1 MSYTAENI
9 TVLEGLD
16 PVRKTPGMYI
26 GSTSRKGL
34 NHMVYEIV
42 DNSVDEHLAGYC
54 KNIKV
59 TLEKDGSATIED
71 DGRGIPVDLH
81 EKGVPAERV
90 ILTTLHAGGKFDK
103 NSYKTSGGLHG
114 VGSSVVNALSSY
126 LDVTIKKDG
135 VVSHDRYEQG
145 KPVEKLVNKLLPVVG
160 KTKETGTKI
169 NFLPDPTIFEE
180 TVKFKASAIAE
191 RLHETA
197 YLNPN
202 LTIVFENKRD
212 GEPAVEFHEPNGISG
227 FVEDLTKE
235 QSPITGVICWHG
247 EKDGIVAD
255 IAFRY
260 VDDPGENIMGF
271 CNNIFTEEGGTHLV
285 GFRNGFAQLINQYA
299 RDIGVLKAK
308 DQSYIG
314 NDVRSGM
321 VAVVAIKHPVPRF
334 EGQTKTKLDNQ
345 DAQSTIRA
353 LTNSEGQLYFDRHLE
368 ELKKIIDQADKA
380 AKLRKAEEKSRI
392 DIKDKKFAFEGNGKL
407 ARQESDDPSI
417 CEIFIVEGDS
427 AGGSSKTARERY
439 YQAILPIRGKILN
452 VEKASMDKVLANAEI
467 RSMVV
472 AFGAGFGDDF
482 DITKLKYDKIV
493 IMCFAGD
500 EKVRSLDGNSYSFK
514 ELVDNN
520 VKELWVYAMDKNGDV
535 VPALAK
541 NIRQTGVSKSFVKI
555 TLDNGEIVTSTP
567 EHFFLKADGSYEMAK
582 ELLVGDSLMPLN
594 FYATEDGY
602 EMFYDKNSKKGIK
615 THRMVAQHLHKKEL
629 EEKLKY
635 AEEDNILVHH
645 INMNKRNNVPEN
657 LEWLT
662 LSEHAKK
669 HNFFAKYNKSD
680 DHRERII
687 ELHKNGVYSE
697 TYFGSN
703 GYNESGVHSS
713 VIKEKWE
720 QGCYKNRIS
729 SLISYNKSEAH
740 KESVGKANKNPEH
753 ILSVAQA
760 KIGKSLRFLI
770 LSGLPIDEHHYNLF
784 RMVQS
789 PRYSSIENY
798 FESTDDAIAFAMS
811 RNFDFSDYKFA
822 KEGVVY
828 NNNQKQRNAI
838 AREIKRLIDSGIEVN
853 EANYKSGHGT
863 PKFSSI
869 SKYYDSLEEAVGYAE
884 NYNHKVVSVEFIESE
899 EEQPVYCLEVPE
911 YHNFL
916 LDTGNN
922 SGIFAKNCDADVD
935 GDHIST
941 LLLTFFYRFM
951 PELIQCGKVYR
962 AMPPLFKVEEGSGK
976 NVKDVYLYDEK
987 ALEDYR
993 KKHRGQLKIQRYK
1006 GLGEMD
1012 AQQLWETTLNPATR
1026 KLKKIEIEDAIEASK
1041 VTSLLMGSSVEPR
1054 KNFILSEAK
1063 YANIDQ

>member
-1 MSYTAENI
+1 MSYTAKNI

-34 NHMVYEIV
+34 NHLIYEIV

-54 KNIKV
+54 NNIKV
-59 TLEKDGSATIED
+59 TIEKDGSATIED

-114 VGSSVVNALSSY
+114 VGSSVVNALSTY
-126 LDVTIKKDG
+126 LDVIIKKDG
-135 VVSHDRYEQG
+135 VISHDRYEKG
-145 KPVEKLVNKLLPVVG
+145 KPVVELKNSLLPVVG
-160 KTKETGTKI
+160 KTKETGTTI

-180 TVKFKASAIAE
+180 TVKFKASAVAE

-197 YLNPN
+197 YLNPK
-202 LTIVFENKRD
+202 LTIIFENKRD
-212 GEPAVEFHEPNGISG
+212 KEEPITFHEPEGISG
-227 FVEDLTKE
+227 FVKELTKE
-235 QSPITGVICWHG
+235 SSPITDVICWHG

-260 VDDPGENIMGF
+260 VDDPGENVIGF
-271 CNNIFTEEGGTHLV
+271 CNNIFTEEGGTHLT
-285 GFRNGFAQLINQYA
+285 GFKNGFAVLINQYA
-299 RDIGVLKAK
+299 RDIGTLKAK
-308 DQSYIG
+308 DQNYTG
-314 NDVRSGM
+314 NDVRNGM
-321 VAVVAIKHPVPRF
+321 VAVVAIKHPGPRF

-345 DAQSTIRA
+345 DAQSVLRSIV
-353 LTNSEGQLYFDRHLE
+353 NSEGQLYFDRHLE
-368 ELKKIIDQADKA
+368 DLKKIVEQADKA
-380 AKLRKAEEKSRI
+380 AKLRRAEEKTRI

-417 CEIFIVEGDS
+417 SEIFIVEGDS

-520 VKELWVYAMDKNGDV
+520 VKELWVYAMDKNGNV

-555 TLDNGEIVTSTP
+555 TLDNGETVTSTP

-594 FYATEDGY
+594 FYTTEDGY

-615 THRMVAQHLHKKEL
+615 THRLVAQHLHKKEL
-629 EEKLKY
+629 EEKQKY

-645 INMNKRNNVPEN
+645 
-657 LEWLT
+657 
-662 LSEHAKK
+662 
-669 HNFFAKYNKSD
+669 
-680 DHRERII
+680 
-687 ELHKNGVYSE
+687 
-697 TYFGSN
+697 
-703 GYNESGVHSS
+703 
-713 VIKEKWE
+713 
-720 QGCYKNRIS
+720 
-729 SLISYNKSEAH
+729 
-740 KESVGKANKNPEH
+740 KNPEH
-753 ILSVAQA
+753 ILSVAQT
-760 KIGKSLRFLI
+760 KIGKSLKFLI

-784 RMVQS
+784 RMIQS
-789 PRYSSIENY
+789 PKFSSIESY
-798 FESTDDAIAFAMS
+798 FESIDDAINFAMN

-822 KEGVVY
+822 KDGVIY
-828 NNNQKQRNAI
+828 NNAQKQRNAI

-853 EANYKSGHGT
+853 EINYRSGHGT
-863 PKFSSI
+863 PKYTSI
-869 SKYYDSLEEAVGYAE
+869 SKYYDSLEEAIGYAE
-884 NYNHKVVSVEFIESE
+884 NYNHKVVSIEFIESE

-916 LDTGNN
+916 LDTGKN

-976 NVKDVYLYDEK
+976 NVKDIYLYDEK

-993 KKHRGQLKIQRYK
+993 KKHKGQLKIQRYK

-1026 KLKKIEIEDAIEASK
+1026 KLKRIEIEDAMEASK
-1041 VTSLLMGSSVEPR
+1041 VTSLLMGSDVEPR

-1063 YANIDQ
+1063 YANVE